1 MVLDPSCN
9 LVDDIPNFLQQ
20 LAGDIY
26 VDKEKVNR
34 LTRLGEGG
42 FAVVHKAELRNG
54 FARGPEIV
62 AIKALKPGVIEDDED
77 LKELI
82 QEANLLRKLEHR

>member
-1 MVLDPSCN
+1 MVPDPSCS

-26 VDKEKVNR
+26 VDKKNVNR
-34 LTRLGEGG
+34 LRRLGEGG
-42 FAVVHKAELRNG
+42 FAVVHKAELRDG
-54 FARGPEIV
+54 CAKSTDVV
-62 AIKALKPGVIEDDED
+62 AIKALKPGVIEDDDD

-82 QEANLLRKLEHR
+82 QEANLLRKLEHK